1 MANILLGDEEKTTL
15 VLVNACVAFALL
27 AAYSPETSRPYLLA
41 TATALGLFSLY
52 PIYLILQ
59 RPRRFM
65 VARETEGDK
74 SVFVLRYKGYLW
86 WYDAKDRKGNAIV
99 FNTLEDAQTYIKEN
113 VVTALISDR
122 MRRKSLKR
130 EIEVIMDSN
139 KMNQDTDS
147 PLTVNNQNG
156 QQQRQEASPTPQPD
170 AAQQKEEEREEI
182 IPDNQ
187 AAIANLFAMGK
198 ANQNGNK
205 EEEDEKEET
214 QKQKSEAKENKGFSL
229 LKQPTDKSS
238 EKEAPSEPKNE
249 TEYGN
254 GNEEDEQDDTEDP
267 FASDYPAPVDDTEDA
282 RDDVQDDGYDGPA
295 DPIDAES
302 FNEQLFDVIDN
313 FNKSANHK
321 KPSSKPEHR
330 APALE
335 VNTQKA
341 EPQKETMVTTAQ
353 VAEDHALV
361 HAHKAETVKDALSK
375 ILFHQQMV
383 EQNEEKKRAA
393 ETKTTI
399 IPARPE
405 TKIIPK
411 NRRNKEKS
419 PDGIPTKNIQYRP
432 SAEEKV
438 LQKRQMTLLE
448 MPGFIEPED
457 NPREGD
463 GVAPEDQ
470 QTVTEDA
477 QHQATP
483 ETDATENDGSSGGPR
498 VVKKLPDADPAPSP
512 AMADEPAAQDN
523 TVQETQEAVFTN
535 GSESQEEGP
544 QDDDNGTLQL

>member
-1 MANILLGDEEKTTL
+1 MANILLGEEEKTTL

-41 TATALGLFSLY
+41 AATALGLFSLY

-86 WYDAKDRKGNAIV
+86 WYDAKDRKGNAIF
-99 FNTLEDAQTYIKEN
+99 FNTLEDAQTYIREN

-130 EIEVIMDSN
+130 EIEVIMDSK

-147 PLTVNNQNG
+147 PPTESNQGG

-254 GNEEDEQDDTEDP
+254 ENEEDEQEDTDDP

-282 RDDVQDDGYDGPA
+282 PDDVQDDGYDGPA

-302 FNEQLFDVIDN
+302 FNKQLFDVMDN

-321 KPSSKPEHR
+321 KPSSKPEHP
-330 APALE
+330 APAPE

-353 VAEDHALV
+353 VAEDQALV

-411 NRRNKEKS
+411 SRRNKEKS

-470 QTVTEDA
+470 QAVKEDA
-477 QHQATP
+477 QHQAIP
-483 ETDATENDGSSGGPR
+483 ESDTTENDGSSGGPR

-523 TVQETQEAVFTN
+523 TVPETQEAVFTN

>member
-1 MANILLGDEEKTTL
+1 MANILLGEEEKTTL

-99 FNTLEDAQTYIKEN
+99 FKTLEDAQTYIKEN

-130 EIEVIMDSN
+130 EIEVIMDSK
-139 KMNQDTDS
+139 KMNQDTEVPPTES
-147 PLTVNNQNG
+147 NQGG
-156 QQQRQEASPTPQPD
+156 QQQRQEASPTPQSD

-198 ANQNGNK
+198 AKQGGNE

-254 GNEEDEQDDTEDP
+254 ENEEDEQEDTDDP

-321 KPSSKPEHR
+321 KPSPKPEHP
-330 APALE
+330 APVPE
-335 VNTQKA
+335 VNTREA
-341 EPQKETMVTTAQ
+341 EPHKEAMVTTAQ
-353 VAEDHALV
+353 VAEDQALV

-393 ETKTTI
+393 ENKTTI

-405 TKIIPK
+405 TQVIPK
-411 NRRNKEKS
+411 SRKHKEKS
-419 PDGIPTKNIQYRP
+419 PDGIPTKNIQYKP
-432 SAEEKV
+432 SSEEKV
-438 LQKRQMTLLE
+438 LKRRQMTLLE
-448 MPGFIEPED
+448 VPGFVDPED
-457 NPREGD
+457 NPRDGD
-463 GVAPEDQ
+463 PEPPKDQ
-470 QTVTEDA
+470 QTVTEGA

-498 VVKKLPDADPAPSP
+498 VVKKLPDADPASSP
-512 AMADEPAAQDN
+512 AMADVPAAQDN
-523 TVQETQEAVFTN
+523 TVQETQEAIFTN

>member
-1 MANILLGDEEKTTL
+1 MANILLGEEEKTTL

-99 FNTLEDAQTYIKEN
+99 FKTLEDAQTYIKEN

-254 GNEEDEQDDTEDP
+254 ENEEDEQEDTDDP

-330 APALE
+330 APAPE

-353 VAEDHALV
+353 VAEDQALV

-411 NRRNKEKS
+411 SRRNKEKS

-457 NPREGD
+457 NPRDGD

-470 QTVTEDA
+470 QAVKEDA
-477 QHQATP
+477 QHQANP
-483 ETDATENDGSSGGPR
+483 ETDTTENDGSSGGPR

-523 TVQETQEAVFTN
+523 TVPETQEAVFTN

>member
-1 MANILLGDEEKTTL
+1 MANILLGEEEKTTL

-99 FNTLEDAQTYIKEN
+99 FKTLEDAQTYIKEN

-147 PLTVNNQNG
+147 PLTESNQGG

-254 GNEEDEQDDTEDP
+254 GNEEDEQDDTEDL

-321 KPSSKPEHR
+321 KPSSKPEHP
-330 APALE
+330 APAPE

-353 VAEDHALV
+353 VAEDQALV

-411 NRRNKEKS
+411 SRRNKEKS

-470 QTVTEDA
+470 QAVKEDA

-544 QDDDNGTLQL
+544 QDDDKGTLQL

>member
-1 MANILLGDEEKTTL
+1 MANILLGEEEKTTL

-99 FNTLEDAQTYIKEN
+99 FKTLEDAQTYIREN

-130 EIEVIMDSN
+130 EIKVIMDSKN
-139 KMNQDTDS
+139 MNQDTEALPTES
-147 PLTVNNQNG
+147 NQGG
-156 QQQRQEASPTPQPD
+156 QQQRQESSPTPLPD

-254 GNEEDEQDDTEDP
+254 ENEEDEQEDTDDP

-330 APALE
+330 APAPE

-353 VAEDHALV
+353 VAEDQALV

-411 NRRNKEKS
+411 SRRNKEKS

>member
-1 MANILLGDEEKTTL
+1 MANILLGEEEKTTL

-41 TATALGLFSLY
+41 AATALGLFSLY
-52 PIYLILQ
+52 PLYLILQ

-86 WYDAKDRKGNAIV
+86 WYDAKDRKGNAIF
-99 FNTLEDAQTYIKEN
+99 FNTLEDAQTYIREN

-130 EIEVIMDSN
+130 EIEVIMDSK
-139 KMNQDTDS
+139 KMNQDTEALPTES
-147 PLTVNNQNG
+147 NQGG

-214 QKQKSEAKENKGFSL
+214 QKQKVETNVNKGFSL
-229 LKQPTDKSS
+229 LKQQTAESS
-238 EKEAPSEPKNE
+238 EKDAPSEAENE
-249 TEYGN
+249 TQDGN
-254 GNEEDEQDDTEDP
+254 GNEEDEQDDTEDL

-330 APALE
+330 APAPE

-353 VAEDHALV
+353 VAEDQALV

-411 NRRNKEKS
+411 SRRNKEKS

-523 TVQETQEAVFTN
+523 TVPETQEAVFTN

>member
-1 MANILLGDEEKTTL
+1 MANILLGEEEKTTL

-52 PIYLILQ
+52 PIYFILQ

-99 FNTLEDAQTYIKEN
+99 FNTLEDAQTYIREN

-130 EIEVIMDSN
+130 EIEVIMDSK
-139 KMNQDTDS
+139 KMNQDTEAPPTES
-147 PLTVNNQNG
+147 NQGG

-214 QKQKSEAKENKGFSL
+214 QKQKSEAKVNRGFSL
-229 LKQPTDKSS
+229 LKQQTVESS
-238 EKEAPSEPKNE
+238 EKDAPSEAENE
-249 TEYGN
+249 TQDGN
-254 GNEEDEQDDTEDP
+254 GNEEDEQDDTEDL

-330 APALE
+330 APAPE

-353 VAEDHALV
+353 VAEDQALV

-411 NRRNKEKS
+411 SRRNKEKS

-463 GVAPEDQ
+463 GVAPKDQ
-470 QTVTEDA
+470 QAVTEDA
-477 QHQATP
+477 QHQANP
-483 ETDATENDGSSGGPR
+483 ETDATENNGSSGGPR
-498 VVKKLPDADPAPSP
+498 VVKKLPNADPAPSP
-512 AMADEPAAQDN
+512 ALADEPAAQDN
-523 TVQETQEAVFTN
+523 TVPETQEAVFTN

>member
-99 FNTLEDAQTYIKEN
+99 FKTLEEAQTYIREN

-254 GNEEDEQDDTEDP
+254 ENEEDEQEDTDDP

-330 APALE
+330 APAPE

-353 VAEDHALV
+353 VAEDQALV

-411 NRRNKEKS
+411 SRRNKEKS

-463 GVAPEDQ
+463 GEPPEDQ
-470 QTVTEDA
+470 QAVKEDA
-477 QHQATP
+477 QHQANP
-483 ETDATENDGSSGGPR
+483 ETDTTENDGSSGGPR

-523 TVQETQEAVFTN
+523 TVPETQEAVFTN

>member
-1 MANILLGDEEKTTL
+1 MANILLGEEEKTTL

-99 FNTLEDAQTYIKEN
+99 FKTLEEAQTYIREN

-130 EIEVIMDSN
+130 EIEVIMDSK
-139 KMNQDTDS
+139 KMNQDTEAPPTES
-147 PLTVNNQNG
+147 NQGG
-156 QQQRQEASPTPQPD
+156 QQQRQEASPTPLPD

-214 QKQKSEAKENKGFSL
+214 QKQKSEAKVNRGFSL
-229 LKQPTDKSS
+229 LKQRTAESS
-238 EKEAPSEPKNE
+238 EKDAPPEAENE
-249 TEYGN
+249 TQDEN
-254 GNEEDEQDDTEDP
+254 GNEEDELDDTEDL

-282 RDDVQDDGYDGPA
+282 PEDVQDDGYDGPA

-321 KPSSKPEHR
+321 KPSPKPEHP
-330 APALE
+330 APAPE

-353 VAEDHALV
+353 VAEDQALV

-393 ETKTTI
+393 EIKTTI

-411 NRRNKEKS
+411 SRRNKEKS

-477 QHQATP
+477 QHQANP
-483 ETDATENDGSSGGPR
+483 ETGTTENDGSSGGPR